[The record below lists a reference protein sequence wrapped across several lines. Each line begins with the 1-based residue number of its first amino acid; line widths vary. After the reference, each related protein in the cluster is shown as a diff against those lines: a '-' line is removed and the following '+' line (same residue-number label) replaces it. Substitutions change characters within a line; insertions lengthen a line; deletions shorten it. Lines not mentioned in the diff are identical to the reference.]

1 MLRRCKNYQLANLFP
16 ARVVALGSVYV
27 AMSEKGLSTEED
39 MAEWVDQISS
49 GKADVEDFREVVLE
63 LQKAHSPIQ

>member
-1 MLRRCKNYQLANLFP
+1 M
-16 ARVVALGSVYV
+16 